1 LVFIRPWP
9 LPFGD
14 VVISQVSTVLWSP
27 RDTNVVYN
35 TVEAVDAEATKR
47 GSIFSANYNRAK
59 EKRYLVVRSSHSG
72 QQVAALWY
80 QWCRIQKIPYVVCFT
95 RKKNAVVKMDMTTTT
110 TQLDA
115 NSSRKCML
123 DLIER
128 YKVVVG
134 RRIGVFGQIG
144 SNRIHDNEWDF
155 GPKTFGAHR
164 VPVQYGEQIAE
175 DFLALPFVIV
185 MTPPGQS
192 GWIFEEIVGQG
203 VANPRALAR
212 R

>member
-1 LVFIRPWP
+1 M
-9 LPFGD
+9 
-14 VVISQVSTVLWSP
+14 ISQISTILWSP
-27 RDTNVVYN
+27 RDSKVVYN
-35 TVEAVDAEATKR
+35 TTAEIDAEATKR

-80 QWCRIQKIPYVVCFT
+80 QWCRIQQIPYIVCFT
-95 RKKNAVVKMDMTTTT
+95 RKKNAVVKMDITTTT

-115 NSSRKCML
+115 NTSRKCMV
-123 DLIER
+123 DLIEK
-128 YKVVVG
+128 YKIAVG
-134 RRIGVFGQIG
+134 RRIGVFGQLG
-144 SNRIHDNEWDF
+144 NNRIKDSEWEW
-155 GPKTFGAHR
+155 GPKNFAAHR

-175 DFLALPFVIV
+175 DFLALPFIIV
-185 MTPPGQS
+185 MTPPTPS
-192 GWIFEEIVGQG
+192 GWMFEEVIGQG